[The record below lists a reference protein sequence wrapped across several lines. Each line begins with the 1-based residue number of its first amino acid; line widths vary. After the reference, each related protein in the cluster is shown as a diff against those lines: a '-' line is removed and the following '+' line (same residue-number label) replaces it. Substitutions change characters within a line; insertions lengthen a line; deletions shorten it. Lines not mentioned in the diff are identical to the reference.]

1 MDKELLRIAIIATG
15 LIIIVVMV
23 ISGYLRDKKAKED
36 SDDDDEFYD
45 DDEFEEEFE
54 RDEDVENEFIAPVK
68 KPSMTQTLKN
78 AYAEKIQQRQQV
90 PSHNHAAEKITPE
103 FDEPE
108 KLHEEPAQ
116 RPSVAPSIIH
126 FSVITKG
133 DEDFNG
139 VDIFNALEELG
150 LKYGS
155 TKIFERI
162 DEHRFVRF
170 SVACI
175 IEPGTFPSEDKEIEL
190 FYCPGVSFY
199 MQLDGLDDCVAVFDD
214 YVSTIVL
221 FAQRMDGVVLDHRR
235 QVLTQEMVAA
245 IRKSLEQFPL

>member
-15 LIIIVVMV
+15 FIIIVGMV
-23 ISGYLRDKKAKED
+23 ISAYLKDKKARE
-36 SDDDDEFYD
+36 DDDFYD

-54 RDEDVENEFIAPVK
+54 DDDIEEEFVAPVK
-68 KPSMTQTLKN
+68 KPSITQTLKN
-78 AYAEKIQQRQQV
+78 AYSEKIQLRQQV
-90 PSHNHAAEKITPE
+90 PQHNVAEKITPE

-108 KLHEEPAQ
+108 ERHEEPVA
-116 RPSVAPSIIH
+116 RPLAAPAIIH

-133 DEDFNG
+133 NEDFNG
-139 VDIFNALEELG
+139 VDIFNTLEELG
-150 LKYGS
+150 LEYGS

-175 IEPGTFPSEDKEIEL
+175 TEPGTFPSEDKEIES
-190 FYCPGVSFY
+190 FYCPGVSFF
-199 MQLDGLDDCVAVFDD
+199 MQPEGLDNCVAVFDD
-214 YVSTIVL
+214 YVATIVS
-221 FAQRMDGVVLDHRR
+221 FAQLMNGMVLDHRR

-245 IRKSLEQFPL
+245 IRKSLEQFSS

>member
-15 LIIIVVMV
+15 FIIIVGMV
-23 ISGYLRDKKAKED
+23 ISAYLKDKKAQED
-36 SDDDDEFYD
+36 DEDDDFYD
-45 DDEFEEEFE
+45 DDEFEEVFEDEFE
-54 RDEDVENEFIAPVK
+54 EEFMAPVK
-68 KPSMTQTLKN
+68 NPSVTQTLKN
-78 AYAEKIQQRQQV
+78 AYTEKVQQRQQV
-90 PSHNHAAEKITPE
+90 PLHNHAAAKITPE

-108 KLHEEPAQ
+108 KQYEEPVS
-116 RPSVAPSIIH
+116 RPSAAPSIVH

-133 DEDFNG
+133 NEDFNG

-150 LKYGS
+150 LEYGS

-175 IEPGTFPSEDKEIEL
+175 TEPGTFPSEDKEIES
-190 FYCPGVSFY
+190 FYCPGVSFF
-199 MQLDGLDDCVAVFDD
+199 MQPDGLDDCVAVFDD

-245 IRKSLEQFPL
+245 IRKSLEQFSL